1 MTKFTVNSKRLTPPI
16 LRIMRMMTFVSGLV
30 MWCSSV
36 LTAHVASAQ
45 SITLQLQDA
54 QVETVFE
61 QIEKQSG
68 MTFVYQPGDLTDV
81 NRVSIEVKK
90 GNLVRILTELEQ
102 KTPLEFKQIGNM
114 IGVTR
119 TSGESNRRT
128 AMLTGEPTGKSTT
141 EVRAAMTV
149 SGIVTDQNGEPLIGV
164 NVTVEGTN
172 KGTATDYEG
181 RFNLDDV
188 EEDAV

>member
-68 MTFVYQPGDLTDV
+68 RTFVYQPGDLTDV
-81 NRVSIEVKK
+81 NRD
-90 GNLVRILTELEQ
+90 R
-102 KTPLEFKQIGNM
+102 
-114 IGVTR
+114 
-119 TSGESNRRT
+119 
-128 AMLTGEPTGKSTT
+128 KSTRLNSSHVKT
-141 EVRAAMTV
+141 SYAVFC
-149 SGIVTDQNGEPLIGV
+149 L
-164 NVTVEGTN
+164 N
-172 KGTATDYEG
+172 KK
-181 RFNLDDV
+181 NC
-188 EEDAV
+188 